1 MLPHKFNIRVY
12 ALVIKDQK
20 VLLVKERID
29 GFEFTKF
36 PGGGVE
42 LGEGLLTAL
51 YREIKEE
58 LATECTS
65 ATHFYTTDFFQASAF
80 NRLEQIISIYY
91 KVGLVQNPIDGKIT
105 EELDHT
111 MQFYWKP
118 LEELQ
123 EEDVTFPID
132 KHVVGLLMKA

>member
-1 MLPHKFNIRVY
+1 M
-12 ALVIKDQK
+12 
-20 VLLVKERID
+20 
-29 GFEFTKF
+29 
-36 PGGGVE
+36 
-42 LGEGLLTAL
+42 
-51 YREIKEE
+51 
-58 LATECTS
+58 
-65 ATHFYTTDFFQASAF
+65 
-80 NRLEQIISIYY
+80 
-91 KVGLVQNPIDGKIT
+91 VQNPIDGKIT